1 MSQSEDMW
9 DEIESFRDSIAR
21 QKREWV
27 DSNVVPYLRELL
39 NKAQSRLRRPIKF
52 LSGCGTHLFFL
63 GDDAS
68 SRLEYNF
75 MEGICFQTEQTGE
88 SRIATAIRKRFPEL
102 VEFYS
107 IVLEVQDSV
116 GEIIGDISPG
126 IEPRTRGLNRK
137 VLL

>member
-52 LSGCGTHLFFL
+52 LSNNGIYMFSL
-63 GDDAS
+63 GDDTS
-68 SRLEYNF
+68 MHLEHHF
-75 MEGICFQTEQTGE
+75 TEGVCFQTEQYCE
-88 SRIATAIRKRFPEL
+88 NRLSTAIRKRFPEL

-116 GEIIGDISPG
+116 GGIIGNISPG